1 MSPYRHALMPMTNF
15 GIAKN
20 TKTKYVEKAKICCN
34 ETQHKKPKGMINNK
48 PPASCTH
55 LCYTIAKNKPK
66 TKKIK

>member
-34 ETQHKKPKGMINNK
+34 ETQHEKPNGMIYNNK
-48 PPASCTH
+48 ASRFMYSFMLHYCQ
-55 LCYTIAKNKPK
+55 K
-66 TKKIK
+66 